1 MNSIKEIFIA
11 DIDNGVKVLHYEFTG
26 NLLSYHSYYN
36 NTYRILGYR
45 SLPADHSIYSITNT
59 FKDSIKTIL

>member
-1 MNSIKEIFIA
+1 MNTIKEIFIA

-26 NLLSYHSYYN
+26 NLLSYSSYTYG
-36 NTYRILGYR
+36 TYRILGYR
-45 SLPADHSIYSITNT
+45 SLPANHSVYSITHK